1 MNKKLLAILLASV
14 MVFAMVLVSCE
25 PADTVN
31 DDNNVITGDDD
42 NNDAN
47 VDDNSDENQTNVDA
61 DFKVGVIHIGNPSD
75 GAGYSYAHDQGI
87 VAMQQNLGLSD
98 DQIVRKLN
106 VDDGDANAAKT
117 AIEECIE
124 EGCNIIF
131 GTSWGYMNTMEEL
144 AAEYPEVIFSHGT
157 GYKSNDTNFNNY
169 FGRIYQARYLAGIAA
184 GLRTESN
191 LIGYV
196 GAMDIT
202 NAEVTG
208 GIDAFAKGVA
218 AVNPDAKVY
227 VKVTGSWFDPTTEGT
242 SAQALLD
249 LGCDVI
255 AQHCDTTAPQLAA
268 EKAGVWG
275 CGYNTDMTKDAPK
288 AHLTAPIWNW
298 GVYYTAATEAAMNG
312 TWKEFGNYFGG
323 LKEGFI
329 DISPLSENCAEGT
342 DKYIASARQAILDG
356 AFEVFDGKQL
366 SFDEEGNATVIDEAL
381 MDNAGNEIVA
391 AGGACLED
399 STITGAIN
407 WYYANVEVK

>member
-1 MNKKLLAILLASV
+1 MNKKLLALLLVFV
-14 MVFAMVLVSCE
+14 MVFAMALVSCE
-25 PADTVN
+25 QAPVDENPNDVTDGQTNTDDGAQTVN
-31 DDNNVITGDDD
+31 K
-42 NNDAN
+42 
-47 VDDNSDENQTNVDA
+47 A

-87 VAMQQNLGLSD
+87 VAMQQNLGLTD

-106 VDDGDANAAKT
+106 IADADANATKT

-124 EGCNIIF
+124 EGCKIIF

-169 FGRIYQARYLAGIAA
+169 FGRIYQPRYLSGIAA
-184 GLRTESN
+184 GLKTQSN

-196 GAMDIT
+196 AAWGSE

-208 GIDAFAKGVA
+208 GLDAFAKGVA

-227 VKVTGSWFDPTTEGT
+227 VKVTGSWFDPTLEGT
-242 SAQALLD
+242 AAQALLD

-255 AQHCDTTAPQLAA
+255 GQHCDTTAPQLAA
-268 EKAGVWG
+268 EAKGVWG
-275 CGYNTDMTKDAPK
+275 VGYNTDMTKDAPK

-298 GVYYTAATEAAMNG
+298 GVYYTAAAEAALNG
-312 TWKEFGNYFGG
+312 TWKEFGNFFGG
-323 LKEGFI
+323 LDIDFV

-342 DKYIASARQAILDG
+342 DKYIASARQAIVDG
-356 AFEVFDGKQL
+356 EFGVFDGKQL

-381 MDNAGNEIVA
+381 VDNAGNEIVA
-391 AGGACLED
+391 AGGACLAD
-399 STITGAIN
+399 SVITGEIN